1 MDEGIMGEFEIL
13 IRNQWTVRQSLIQ
26 FLGHDWAYL
35 LILPREGEQ
44 ALTKCKRI
52 LTQTITIKYDSGGG
66 EGKKEHLEGTARDE
80 SFGY

>member
-1 MDEGIMGEFEIL
+1 M
-13 IRNQWTVRQSLIQ
+13 TV
-26 FLGHDWAYL
+26 WAYL